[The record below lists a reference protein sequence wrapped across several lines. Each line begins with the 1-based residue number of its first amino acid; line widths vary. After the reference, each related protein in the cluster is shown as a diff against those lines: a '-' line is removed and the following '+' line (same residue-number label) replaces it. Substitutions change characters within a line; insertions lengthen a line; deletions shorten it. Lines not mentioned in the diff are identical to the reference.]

1 MEGLSIP
8 RLARLQLH
16 LPTYKDGTDPQTTPQ
31 RGRTPGLLPPQTEL
45 IHGLLHRRERPR
57 GSATEGTDPQAPPHP
72 EMVTEKLKKKWI
84 VVLSLSQVAVGT
96 ETFSH
101 VSITLR

>member
-57 GSATEGTDPQAPPHP
+57 GSATEGTGPQAPPHP
-72 EMVTEKLKKKWI
+72 EMVTEKFKKKNGLWFS
-84 VVLSLSQVAVGT
+84 VCHKLLWGQEHLAMSPSL
-96 ETFSH
+96 
-101 VSITLR
+101 

>member
-72 EMVTEKLKKKWI
+72 EMVTEK
-84 VVLSLSQVAVGT
+84 
-96 ETFSH
+96 F
-101 VSITLR
+101 